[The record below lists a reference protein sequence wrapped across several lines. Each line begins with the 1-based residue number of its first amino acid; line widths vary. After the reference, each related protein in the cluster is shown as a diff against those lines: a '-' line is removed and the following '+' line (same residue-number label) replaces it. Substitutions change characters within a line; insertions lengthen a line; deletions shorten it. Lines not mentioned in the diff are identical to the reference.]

1 MTAPSSGLVK
11 PSISAH
17 SIRKVCDLFLHGSDI
32 SPPGYLDVEAPLTV
46 WELIWQLSMHAWK
59 SGWAGVDGRSN
70 ATVHTG

>member
-1 MTAPSSGLVK
+1 MMALSSSIVK

-32 SPPGYLDVEAPLTV
+32 SPPRNLNLEGVEAHLAVECTM
-46 WELIWQLSMHAWK
+46 STNG
-59 SGWAGVDGRSN
+59 GWAGVGDRAN